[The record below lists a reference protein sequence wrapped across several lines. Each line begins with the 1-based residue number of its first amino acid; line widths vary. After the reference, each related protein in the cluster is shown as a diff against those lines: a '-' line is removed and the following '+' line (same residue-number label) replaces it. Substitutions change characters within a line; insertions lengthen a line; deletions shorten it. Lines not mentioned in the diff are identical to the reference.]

1 MTTDIAYTHLTPWE
15 TFVFIHFYT
24 VPLVCEAVPQ
34 IGCGCLANPVLA
46 RLEVHPDIA
55 EVWLHHRGD
64 VIAIKWL
71 RELRVD
77 QQVGLLRA
85 ALGGDSQVALVAATT
100 ASALLATFP
109 NPSYWYRRETVDQL
123 SQEEAHTMAARLVQ
137 RLSQARVPLPDGA
150 ALQCDLACALLE
162 VLVADE
168 ALPIEARLARLL
180 GVARNTFQQ
189 HLGPNALPQL
199 EAWLTP
205 AALLPE
211 AAG

>member
-1 MTTDIAYTHLTPWE
+1 MSVSVGIYS
-15 TFVFIHFYT
+15 

-34 IGCGCLANPVLA
+34 IGCGCLAKPVLA

-55 EVWLHHRGD
+55 EAWLHHRGD

-71 RELRVD
+71 RELGVN

-85 ALGGDSQVALVAATT
+85 ALGGDSQVALVAAA
-100 ASALLATFP
+100 ASSTLLATFP
-109 NPSYWYRRETVDQL
+109 NPSYWYQRETVDQL
-123 SQEEAHTMAARLVQ
+123 SQEEAHTIAARLIQ

-150 ALQCDLACALLE
+150 ALQCDLACALQE

-168 ALPIEARLARLL
+168 AMPIDARLARLL

-189 HLGPNALPQL
+189 HLGSQAWSRLD
-199 EAWLTP
+199 AWLTP

-211 AAG
+211 GAG